1 MINAPSF
8 TKYENLAI
16 SMDAILHDFP
26 SKPCFP
32 YSEQEFDCDPEDHD
46 SDNYLRPSDYNSF
59 IHTPE
64 FSKAVTELENILSA
78 LAKDAILAHSD
89 ELSLHFLAKSTS
101 AANKAIEGV
110 FDALR
115 YLLRTTS

>member
-1 MINAPSF
+1 MINVPSF

-16 SMDAILHDFP
+16 DMNAILHDFP

-59 IHTPE
+59 IHTPRVFQSRYGAE
-64 FSKAVTELENILSA
+64 RHPQRSRQGRDIGPQRRALLALFSQEHLCRE
-78 LAKDAILAHSD
+78 
-89 ELSLHFLAKSTS
+89 
-101 AANKAIEGV
+101 
-110 FDALR
+110 
-115 YLLRTTS
+115 

>member
-1 MINAPSF
+1 MNNAPSF
-8 TKYENLAI
+8 TKYENIAFD
-16 SMDAILHDFP
+16 MDAILHNFP

-64 FSKAVTELENILSA
+64 FSKAVTKLEDILSV

-89 ELSLHFLAKSTS
+89 ELSLRFLAMSTS
-101 AANKAIEGV
+101 AANEAIKGI
-110 FDALR
+110 FGALR